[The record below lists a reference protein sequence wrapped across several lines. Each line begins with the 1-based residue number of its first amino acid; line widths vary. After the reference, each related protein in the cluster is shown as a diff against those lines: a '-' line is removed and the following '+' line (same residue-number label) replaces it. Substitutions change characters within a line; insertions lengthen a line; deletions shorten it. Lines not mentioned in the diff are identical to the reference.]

1 MQMTE
6 GLIKWVSLKGH
17 NHGEYWL
24 LKMKHFHVDLDP
36 VSKVFTGTVAADISK
51 PRSPRTL
58 LNQSTRSKTWLLAP
72 SLPACAD
79 SGNNRVQ
86 MELQEADG

>member
-24 LKMKHFHVDLDP
+24 LKMKHFHVDFDP
-36 VSKVFTGTVAADISK
+36 VSKSFY
-51 PRSPRTL
+51 R
-58 LNQSTRSKTWLLAP
+58 
-72 SLPACAD
+72 
-79 SGNNRVQ
+79 NRCCRY
-86 MELQEADG
+86 